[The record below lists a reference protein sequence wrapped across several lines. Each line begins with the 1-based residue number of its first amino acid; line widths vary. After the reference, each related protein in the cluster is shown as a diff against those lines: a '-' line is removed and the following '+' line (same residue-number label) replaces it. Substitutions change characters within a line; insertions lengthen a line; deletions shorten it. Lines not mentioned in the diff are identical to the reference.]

1 MPDSVTAIPSLDV
14 AIEGMTCTAC
24 AGRVERAVRALPGV
38 AEAVVNLASERL
50 RVTGA
55 VAARDV
61 AGAIRAAGYDP
72 ITETLSL
79 RIIGMTC
86 ASCTARV
93 ERTLRTVPGV
103 LDAAVN
109 LAGETARVT
118 ATAPADLA
126 ALVAAVRR
134 AGYEAMPSGTDA
146 RPDGAARDA
155 AERLRVVAA
164 LALAAPLVL
173 PMLLMP
179 FGVHLMPPAWLQLA
193 LAAPVQFWL
202 GARFYR
208 AGFAALRAGTGNM
221 DVLVAL
227 GTSAAFGLSLWNM
240 AQDRGD
246 ALYFEASAVVI
257 ALVLLGKRMEAIA
270 RRRTGDAIRALAA
283 LRPDTARVRR
293 DGVEADVPLALV
305 ATGDLVVVRPGESI
319 AVDGVVEE
327 GHSQVDEALLTGEG
341 LPVAKAPGAT
351 VAAGGVNGDGLLLIR
366 TTAVGAGTML
376 SQIIRLVEDAQA
388 GRAPVQRLVDQVSAI
403 FVPVVVGLA
412 AVTCAGW
419 LIAGGGADAAVLHAV
434 AVLVIACPC
443 ALGLATPAALM
454 AGTGVAARHGILIRD
469 AATLERAKAV
479 TTVVFDKTGTLTE
492 GHPAVVAV
500 EPAGIDADDLLR
512 LAAAV
517 QAGSL
522 HPLARAVT
530 VEAALR
536 DLIIPPATA
545 ARAWPGQGVEALVE
559 GQRLVL
565 GNAGLLAAHG
575 LAPGVLD
582 AAVARLGAA
591 GRSLAF
597 LAEVT
602 PRPRVL
608 GLLAF
613 GDAARPG
620 AAAAVAALRR
630 EGVRTVLLSGD
641 TPASAAAMAA
651 SLGLDEAEGG
661 LLPGEKSARITAM
674 RAAGGVVAMVGDGIN
689 DAPALAAADIGI
701 AMGSGT
707 DVALHTA
714 GITLMRSDP
723 LMVAAAL
730 DIARRTAG
738 KIRQGLFWA
747 FAYNVLG
754 LPLAALGLLS
764 PVVAGAAMAA
774 SSVSVVLNA
783 LALRRWTP
791 QR

>member
-1 MPDSVTAIPSLDV
+1 MPDSATSLPSLDIGI
-14 AIEGMTCTAC
+14 AGMTCTAC
-24 AGRVERAVRALPGV
+24 AGRVERRVRALPGV
-38 AEAVVNLASERL
+38 TGASVNLASERL

-55 VAARDV
+55 VAAGDV
-61 AGAIRAAGYDP
+61 AEAIRAAGYDAV
-72 ITETLSL
+72 TETLSL

-93 ERTLRTVPGV
+93 EKALRGVAGV
-103 LDAAVN
+103 LDATVN
-109 LAGETARVT
+109 LAAETARVT
-118 ATAPADLA
+118 ATAPADVATLI
-126 ALVAAVRR
+126 AAVRR
-134 AGYEAMPSGTDA
+134 AGYDA
-146 RPDGAARDA
+146 APVETSTRPDDMARDH

-164 LALAAPLVL
+164 LVLAAPLVL

-193 LAAPVQFWL
+193 LAAPVQLWL

-208 AGFAALRAGTGNM
+208 AGYAALRAGTGNM
-221 DVLVAL
+221 DLLVAL

-240 AQDRGD
+240 TQGQGG

-257 ALVLLGKRMEAIA
+257 ALVLLGKHMEAIA

-293 DGVEADVPLALV
+293 DGVEADTPLALV
-305 ATGDLVVVRPGESI
+305 TIGDLVVVRPGESI

-327 GHSQVDEALLTGEG
+327 GQSQVDEALLTGEG
-341 LPVAKAPGAT
+341 LPVAKAPGAS

-376 SQIIRLVEDAQA
+376 AQIIRLVEDAQA

-412 AVTCAGW
+412 AITAIAW

-443 ALGLATPAALM
+443 ALGLATPAAMM

-492 GHPAVVAV
+492 GHPAVVAI

-530 VEAALR
+530 IEAGRR
-536 DLIIPPATA
+536 DLAIAAATES
-545 ARAWPGQGVEALVE
+545 RALPGQGVEAVVE
-559 GQRLVL
+559 GRRLVL
-565 GNAGLLAAHG
+565 GNTGFLAAHG

-582 AAVARLGAA
+582 AAAARLGAE

-597 LAEVT
+597 LAET
-602 PRPRVL
+602 SPEPRVL

-613 GDAARPG
+613 GDAARAG
-620 AAAAVAALRR
+620 AAVAVAALRR
-630 EGVRTVLLSGD
+630 DGVRTVLLSGD

-661 LLPGEKSARITAM
+661 LLPGQKSARIAAM
-674 RAAGGVVAMVGDGIN
+674 RDAGAVVAMVGDGIN

-723 LMVAAAL
+723 MMVSAAL

-754 LPLAALGLLS
+754 LPLAAFGLLS

-791 QR
+791 RR